1 MNTFRALFA
10 GSALVLLLVGRVAA
24 AGVLDPECTPEKAAK
39 GAAANAAI
47 GVGGRCKPAETVK
60 DSTARAVGVDDKKK
74 RDGDGPVKKATDKV
88 KKD

>member
-1 MNTFRALFA
+1 MTPVRVLFASSALACLLVA
-10 GSALVLLLVGRVAA
+10 GSAF

-39 GAAANAAI
+39 SAAAEATV

-60 DSTARAVGVDDKKK
+60 DTVGIDDKKK
-74 RDGDGPVKKATDKV
+74 RGDDKGAVKKAADKV

>member
-1 MNTFRALFA
+1 MTPLRTLLT
-10 GSALVLLLVGRVAA
+10 GSALTFLLVGGIAA